1 MRRSISMITLIFC
14 SLFLIVPTFA
24 QSDESGTAYRVTITN
39 ITKGQIFSPPIAVV
53 HKRDIS
59 LFQLGQPASAN
70 LALMAEDGMAG
81 PLAEELGAHELVRDV
96 AVSDGPVMPGQSVT
110 LEVRGDGRF
119 NLVSVAGMLVTTN
132 DTFFALTLDRP
143 PSYDVFVKNGSS
155 RGMAY
160 GLAEAY
166 DAGTEANS
174 EDCAFIPGPPCGNGG
189 VHDPAEAEGYV
200 YISNGIHGIAD
211 INPDAYDW
219 RSKVAVIQIERL

>member
-1 MRRSISMITLIFC
+1 MRRHFSAVTLILC
-14 SLFLIVPTFA
+14 SLFLMSPAFA
-24 QSDESGTAYRVTITN
+24 QEQSGTAYRVTITN

-81 PLAEELGAHELVRDV
+81 PLAEELAAHELVRDV
-96 AVSDGPVMPGQSVT
+96 TVSEGPLMPGQSVA

-119 NLVSVAGMLVTTN
+119 DRVSVAGMLVTTN
-132 DTFFALTLDRP
+132 DTFFAATLQRP
-143 PSYDVFVKNGSS
+143 PSYDVFVKNGG

-211 INPDAYDW
+211 INSDAYDW
-219 RSKVAVIQIERL
+219 RSSVAVITIERL